1 MLIDGLSTTSDA
13 PPLRSPCFSADQQA
27 RAFLHQKLKVDYP
40 SALPFRFLFSSPPPS
55 SCLPPTAD
63 DAFAAQI
70 TATGPEERPR
80 IDLRARWGD
89 DDASVRSLPVF
100 VHYADHPLVTLGFSK
115 WAVQRCLKPPRAL
128 RNAVRSCGRI
138 VDLGTIYY
146 EYYVPQKA
154 LNSEEQ
160 EVFLLN
166 VSELLRGISAMTLVN
181 KHASLS
187 PASSFTLVL
196 SFYPLSGFAFA
207 LVPLRGFENLEESG
221 KDGVVN
227 GLLEHGAMVF
237 GGVAKSELGSYCTQH
252 ILEHGSERSIA
263 KCRSSTFPPGRTSRA
278 ARAWS
283 RRSRRAEGDD
293 GPRRA
298 VNVQVGEG
306 ARRAMGVDVALSLT
320 GCQLIASASLRL
332 TTTSALY
339 DPRTRTFT
347 HMYHL
352 SHTLLYQI
360 LKLLLPLFLV
370 FSWRCCLTWDFSFS
384 YPLL

>member
-1 MLIDGLSTTSDA
+1 MADRVAASEPINFLS
-13 PPLRSPCFSADQQA
+13 LLQSADQQA
-27 RAFLHQKLKVDYP
+27 SAFLHQKLK
-40 SALPFRFLFSSPPPS
+40 
-55 SCLPPTAD
+55 
-63 DAFAAQI
+63 I
-70 TATGPEERPR
+70 TVTGPEERLR

-89 DDASVRSLPVF
+89 DDASQMGRS
-100 VHYADHPLVTLGFSK
+100 
-115 WAVQRCLKPPRAL
+115 AL
-128 RNAVRSCGRI
+128 SEAAAGSEERPAASSTSGQSA
-138 VDLGTIYY
+138 TSTTS
-146 EYYVPQKA
+146 PQKA

-166 VSELLRGISAMTLVN
+166 VSELPRGVSAMTLTTEPSWAPPIFYGPRLIDTN
-181 KHASLS
+181 SNPPSLR
-187 PASSFTLVL
+187 
-196 SFYPLSGFAFA
+196 
-207 LVPLRGFENLEESG
+207 RGFENLEESG
-221 KDGVVN
+221 KDGIVDGV
-227 GLLEHGAMVF
+227 LEHGAMVF
-237 GGVAKSELGSYCTQH
+237 GGVAKSELGSYCTQY

-293 GPRRA
+293 RPRRA

-360 LKLLLPLFLV
+360 LKTALAAFLV
-370 FSWRCCLTWDFSFS
+370 FSWRCCLT
-384 YPLL
+384 